1 MKKIYSFEEFAN
13 QVEYY
18 VDVAS
23 DARSDFAVFPEIFT
37 TQLMSFLEERSPS
50 LAVQRITEYTEDY
63 ISLFTDLAVK
73 YNVNIIGGSH
83 FVEEEGKIYNIAY
96 LFRRDGTIEKQYKLH
111 ITPNERKWWG
121 ISAGDQVR
129 VFDTDCGKSRFKS
142 VMTLNFLSSPG
153 LRRIKA
159 QKSFYAVLYRRP
171 PRLSSCQIL
180 FAGPS
185 G

>member
-1 MKKIYSFEEFAN
+1 M
-13 QVEYY
+13 
-18 VDVAS
+18 
-23 DARSDFAVFPEIFT
+23 
-37 TQLMSFLEERSPS
+37 
-50 LAVQRITEYTEDY
+50 QRITEYTEDY

-129 VFDTDCGKSRFKS
+129 VFDTDCGK
-142 VMTLNFLSSPG
+142 
-153 LRRIKA
+153 IA
-159 QKSFYAVLYRRP
+159 I
-171 PRLSSCQIL
+171 QICYDIE
-180 FAGPS
+180 FPEPCPDCG
-185 G
+185 